1 MNKILKID
9 NPTEE
14 TVVLGGRTL
23 KQTVALMERLT
34 GMLEVVDISEPERR
48 KSLVSTRSHFYAN
61 TKENLQWTMQHLTSQ
76 FVHVSGSGTPSG
88 TSNWDMY
95 IAHDVMPKGGRKV
108 MGKFITSANLTASI
122 SRISYVITPEADVTG
137 DIDRAEAAI
146 SSYEARLAT
155 IGEWKRLGLTMQV
168 TCGCGRGQML
178 KSRESFS
185 ELPGDR
191 ETAAVIRRLK
201 CKACG
206 KSNVVETTPY
216 NRKVL
221 GPISYTDNPYI
232 NWGGTPSPNE
242 AHHVPDRRP
251 NGRENQFYVDL
262 GGNGQDP
269 VYVGDEI
276 YMDSDGR
283 LREY

>member
-122 SRISYVITPEADVTG
+122 PRISYVITPEADVTG

-216 NRKVL
+216 NRKVV

-232 NWGGTPSPNE
+232 NWGGTPSPSE
-242 AHHVPDRRP
+242 ADHVPDRRP
-251 NGRENQFYVDL
+251 DGRENQFYVDL

>member
-1 MNKILKID
+1 MNKVLRID
-9 NPTEE
+9 NPTED
-14 TVVLGGRTL
+14 TIVLGGRTL
-23 KQTVALMERLT
+23 KQTVALMGRLR

-48 KSLVSTRSHFYAN
+48 KALAIKRSHFFAN
-61 TKENLQWTMQHLTSQ
+61 TSHNLQWTMQHLTSE
-76 FVHVSGSGTPSG
+76 FVHVWDSGKPWG

-95 IAHDVMPKGGRKV
+95 IAHDFMPKGGRKV
-108 MGKFITSANLTASI
+108 MGQFITSDNLTASI
-122 SRISYVITPEADVTG
+122 SRISYVITPEADVTA

-178 KSRESFS
+178 KSRDTFS
-185 ELPGDR
+185 ELPGDH
-191 ETAAVIRRLK
+191 EIAAVIRRLK

-232 NWGGTPSPNE
+232 NWGGTPSPSE
-242 AHHVPDRRP
+242 ADHVPDRRP
-251 NGRENQFYVDL
+251 KGREDQFYVDL

-269 VYVGDEI
+269 VYVGDDI
-276 YMDSDGR
+276 YMDPDGR
-283 LREY
+283 LRDY